1 ASALCSRGVIEL
13 AILTRSSDESTF
25 SLLRQNQHAV
35 PLILAVQTPSRKQLF
50 ETGSRVELYRTPY
63 LRNRDSVMEL
73 VGVELL
79 AA

>member
-1 ASALCSRGVIEL
+1 MMKRVLPGGSGILIPPHQGVTHCVCSGPLE
-13 AILTRSSDESTF
+13 TR
-25 SLLRQNQHAV
+25 
-35 PLILAVQTPSRKQLF
+35 LF

-63 LRNRDSVMEL
+63 LRNPTSATGL